1 MLEKILLEVCQ
12 KMSEVLSKEQLETL
26 KDTLFIS
33 FHGKK
38 IEEEKYEIV
47 VSEKD
52 TDLEKM
58 QIFYASKKIAGRKDS
73 TLNQYMNELK
83 ICRDTINKKF
93 EDITTMDLRWY
104 LGIMQQQRNNK
115 ISTIQNK
122 IRYLNSF
129 YSFLAKEEMVDK
141 NPVARI
147 ETPKMDYVIRKPF
160 SAEEMEAIR
169 KSCTHPR
176 ERALIEFLY
185 ATGLRVS
192 ELCSLD
198 VRDIDMN
205 KKEFVVTGKGNKERT
220 VYFSDSAHYHLSEY
234 FKWRMKTEG
243 IEFNELCDKPL
254 FVSVRKPHN
263 RPTRSSIEACLR
275 KISGKS
281 GVSNIHPHRFRRTFA
296 TNMMNRDM
304 RLEDLAKLMGH
315 SKIETTLIYCNIEQ
329 ENVKNSYRKCA

>member
-12 KMSEVLSKEQLETL
+12 KMSETLSREQLEIL
-26 KDTLFIS
+26 KNTLFIS

-38 IEEEKYEIV
+38 IEEEKCEIV
-47 VSEKD
+47 VSEND
-52 TDLEKM
+52 TDLKKM

-73 TLNQYMNELK
+73 TLKQYINELK

-104 LGIMQQQRNNK
+104 LGIMQQERGNK

-129 YSFLAKEEMVDK
+129 YSFLVKEEIVEK

-147 ETPKMDYVIRKPF
+147 ETPKMDHVIRKPF

-176 ERALIEFLY
+176 DRALVEFLY

-198 VRDIDMN
+198 VCDIDMN
-205 KKEFVVTGKGNKERT
+205 KKEFVVKGKGNKERT
-220 VYFSDSAHYHLSEY
+220 VYFSDSAHYHLVEY
-234 FKWRMKTEG
+234 FKWRMQVEG
-243 IEFNELCDKPL
+243 VELNELYNTPL
-254 FVSVRKPHN
+254 FVSIKSPYN
-263 RPTRSSIEACLR
+263 RPTRSSVESR
-275 KISGKS
+275 FRTISKKS
-281 GVSNIHPHRFRRTFA
+281 GVSNVHPHRFRRTFA